1 MYRLCEIYSRA
12 RSVAPPWKISIKLF
26 GAARQSEA
34 AVIAVD
40 TNVLVR
46 LLVVD
51 DEKQTQAATRYLS
64 AHCSSAEPALV
75 SDIVLVECAWVLSD
89 VYEYSRAQVG
99 DAIDGLLATAQLRA
113 ANPTGIGA
121 ALQRFRASTADFA
134 DCLIGVNN
142 VSSGCEYTAT
152 FDRKASKLPEFRLLS

>member
-1 MYRLCEIYSRA
+1 
-12 RSVAPPWKISIKLF
+12 V
-26 GAARQSEA
+26 

-40 TNVLVR
+40 TNILVR

-51 DEKQTQAATRYLS
+51 DEKQTRAAARYLS
-64 AHCSSAEPALV
+64 AHCSSSEPALL

-89 VYEYSRAQVG
+89 VYEYSRAQIG

-113 ANPTGIGA
+113 ANPVGIGA

-142 VSSGCEYTAT
+142 LNSGCEYTAT